1 MLYCQNIGNVFNLI
15 KTNLPHGDVLSKYRR
30 YSQSHSHP
38 KLVITAL
45 RDIIVPFGGE
55 LAEYDGNSGPSLEF
69 VFQELVEGRKTATF
83 VLFIYDNSG
92 ETGFICMGDVKEG
105 KITFYPKTLVN
116 AWDEAYDIDT
126 KSLGVNES
134 GILLDTETANW
145 WHPEHP
151 FNTGKWQEALDEDR
165 FGPIFGEPS
174 KLSFLPTDFN
184 EDISY
189 LWICPP
195 DVMNKIG
202 LFNWWW

>member
-1 MLYCQNIGNVFNLI
+1 MY
-15 KTNLPHGDVLSKYRR
+15 KARR

-38 KLVITAL
+38 QIVITAL
-45 RDIIVPFGGE
+45 RDILVPFGGE

-126 KSLGVNES
+126 TSLGANES

-165 FGPIFGEPS
+165 FGPLFGEPS
-174 KLSFLPTDFN
+174 KLSFLPPDFN
-184 EDISY
+184 ADISY

-202 LFNWWW
+202 LFNWMW